1 LYYRAA
7 QGAKK
12 STFVRPSMGLRTRK
26 GQTLAKLRVLIIL
39 FQFQEILEDYSEL
52 HLTVP
57 GLELIQGLNLPV
69 NIIDVD
75 LKKSLAAKV

>member
-1 LYYRAA
+1 
-7 QGAKK
+7 
-12 STFVRPSMGLRTRK
+12 MGLRTRK

>member
-1 LYYRAA
+1 L
-7 QGAKK
+7 K
-12 STFVRPSMGLRTRK
+12 
-26 GQTLAKLRVLIIL
+26 IL